1 MPSSTALASRFDN
14 VRLHVEYVD
23 RSSLRD
29 DFRRT
34 KLHSTRQLK
43 KLAASINR
51 TGFNV
56 PVLVDDNLSIISGHA
71 RVEAAAFVGL
81 DKLPV
86 IRMSHLNPEQ
96 QRLFAIFDNKVASE
110 GTIDLEAVRLEL
122 SEIIIAVP
130 DIEITDSGF
139 EIAEIDAMNGL
150 HRTQELD
157 DLDDDPL
164 PPRYQVSVVGDVWLL
179 GRHRLICG
187 DASDPNVIE
196 TLVGGRQV
204 RAIIADCPY
213 NLKIPGV
220 VSGKGRV
227 QHENFVMASGE
238 MTRDEFVDFLARA
251 IAAMKPHLID
261 GALAL
266 LFMDW
271 RHIGELLEAAERE
284 ALSYRQLL
292 VWAKSNAGMG
302 ALWRNAH
309 ELVGVF
315 KCGEA
320 PSVDNVRLGR
330 FGRNRSNVLHYP
342 GANVPTRG
350 RRKAL
355 ELHSTVKP
363 IALIADLILDIT
375 NPGDLVL
382 DCFGGSG
389 TTLIAAEAMGRDACL
404 SELDPAYV
412 DTIVLRWMR
421 KARETVTLEATG
433 QSWGEVYDERVGEA
447 VEVAHGEG

>member
-1 MPSSTALASRFDN
+1 MSSSTALAGRFDN

-23 RSSLRD
+23 RSSLRA

-34 KLHSTRQLK
+34 KLHSSRQLK
-43 KLAASINR
+43 KLASSINR
-51 TGFNV
+51 SGFNV
-56 PVLVDDNLSIISGHA
+56 PVLVDDNLSVISGHA
-71 RVEAAAFVGL
+71 RVEAAALVGL

-86 IRMSHLNPEQ
+86 IRMSHLDTEQ
-96 QRLFAIFDNKVASE
+96 RRLFAIFDNKVASE

-122 SEIIIAVP
+122 SEIVIAVP

-187 DASDPNVIE
+187 DATDPNVID
-196 TLVGGRQV
+196 TVVGDRKV
-204 RAIIADCPY
+204 RAVIADCPY

-227 QHENFVMASGE
+227 KHENFVMASGE
-238 MTRDEFVDFLARA
+238 MTRDEFVDFLGRS

-284 ALSYRQLL
+284 ALGYRQLL
-292 VWAKSNAGMG
+292 VWAKSNPGMG

-315 KCGEA
+315 KYGEA
-320 PSVDNVRLGR
+320 PSVDNVGLGR

-342 GANVPTRG
+342 GANVPTKG

-375 NPGDLVL
+375 DPGDLVL

-404 SELDPAYV
+404 SELDPAYA

-421 KARETVTLEATG
+421 KAGDAVILEATG
-433 QSWGEVYDERVGEA
+433 QTWGEVYKERNDET